1 MGIEISSMLPVTDL
15 YPFPGKAVENDLY
28 WVDSHAEPSCGI
40 DIEDGTDWQAT
51 RGFQRSHPTSESEG
65 RPINIVF

>member
-28 WVDSHAEPSCGI
+28 RVDSRVQPSCGI
-40 DIEDGTDWQAT
+40 DIEDGTDGQAT
-51 RGFQRSHPTSESEG
+51 GGFQRSHATSEG